1 MTEKCSKCGEEMY
14 EVDGILMCKGKY
26 CTHYKTI
33 VEQTPTESLVYH
45 REVMFRM
52 KQSGQRIEY
61 LHLTK
66 PKTRNYDDWDFLNF
80 YWEYLLGFT
89 RGMEYTD
96 FWKNQIRK
104 FALPET
110 IRRARQLVCEPEL
123 KIIRG
128 FLKQIETVQR
138 HSPEYFL
145 IKNEIQ
151 KFLKTTKYIP
161 TDVDLIKKKLEKQ
174 SAIFES
180 VVLDKFEG
188 LVAQ

>member
-52 KQSGQRIEY
+52 KKTPDRVKY

-66 PKTRNYDDWDFLNF
+66 PKSRNYHDWPFLNF
-80 YWEYLLGFT
+80 YWEYFLGFT
-89 RGMEYTD
+89 TGMEYTN
-96 FWKNQIRK
+96 FWKNQIQK

-110 IRRARQLVCEPEL
+110 VRRSRQMVCEPEL
-123 KIIRG
+123 NIIKE
-128 FLKQIETVQR
+128 FLKQILKVER
-138 HSPEYFL
+138 HSPNYFL
-145 IKNEIQ
+145 IQNEIQ

-161 TDVDLIKKKLEKQ
+161 TDLNLIKKKLEKQ

-180 VVLDKFEG
+180 VVTDKFEG